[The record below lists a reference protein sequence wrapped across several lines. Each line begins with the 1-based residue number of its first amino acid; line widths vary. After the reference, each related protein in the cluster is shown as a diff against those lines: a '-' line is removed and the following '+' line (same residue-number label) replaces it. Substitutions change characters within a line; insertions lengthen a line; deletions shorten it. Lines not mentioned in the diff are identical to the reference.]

1 MATTDTAKAKQDAD
15 KLPAPLLAV
24 LGAGDLAAKAVA
36 DAFGKARERAEATRN
51 VVEELPGEVAGLR
64 ERLDPAELRKL
75 LDDYTSAALSLYGKL
90 TEHGVDALVELR
102 KQPQVKQLEETL
114 EAAQARLGD
123 AAGDARAA
131 ADDLLA
137 RITRQTRSVGEKTAR
152 AAEGFAEDLA
162 EEIVET
168 GGEVAHEVR
177 STSRRA
183 ANKTAPASKTPE
195 RSTTRKPAAKPTS
208 AK

>member
-36 DAFGKARERAEATRN
+36 DAFGKARERAEATRSA
-51 VVEELPGEVAGLR
+51 VEELPGEVAGLR
-64 ERLDPAELRKL
+64 EKLDPAELRKL

-102 KQPQVKQLEETL
+102 KQPQVKQLEEAL
-114 EAAQARLGD
+114 EAAQARFGD
-123 AAGDARAA
+123 AAVEARAA

-137 RITRQTRSVGEKTAR
+137 KITRQTRSVGEKTAR
-152 AAEGFAEDLA
+152 AAEDLAEDLA
-162 EEIVET
+162 EEIVEV

-183 ANKTAPASKTPE
+183 ANTTAPEKTPA
-195 RSTTRKPAAKPTS
+195 RSTASKPAAKPTS